1 MAGNRL
7 LRLTPVFGAAVVA
20 IYLIGYGQMRFV
32 TVPTV
37 FLPGEDDT
45 EFLNIVTEIVAGPIA
60 FACVF
65 FTLATFAFWRLAAAR
80 PTARVLLVAGLLTP
94 PYLLGLYLVGD
105 ANPAHHLM
113 WLEPDAYTGREV
125 SPEEFNLDWSPP
137 TLTAVL
143 AAAAI
148 AQIWGVLRLARGL
161 EVPPSPHAARLLLLQ
176 PVWYAAYLA
185 VCSFDIWFTSV
196 TARPATPDE
205 VAWGGMPEGLV
216 RDAWSLLPA
225 VAITMAVMSAA
236 IVAMGVAARRG
247 SARLRVLT
255 AMVTPFNMLGLT
267 VLAVAGPLGPVGPY
281 PGVAAEI
288 RPFWHV
294 PLLTA
299 LAGGAM
305 VSYLYAVRRSAMSR
319 QSLSVPVGGSN

>member
-7 LRLTPVFGAAVVA
+7 LRLTPVFGAAVVG

-45 EFLNIVTEIVAGPIA
+45 EFLNIVTEVVAGPTA

-65 FTLATFAFWRLAAAR
+65 FTLSALAFWRLAAAR

-105 ANPAHHLM
+105 ANPAHRLM

-125 SPEEFNLDWSPP
+125 RPEEFDLDWSPP

-161 EVPPSPHAARLLLLQ
+161 GVTPSPHVARLLFLQ
-176 PVWYAAYLA
+176 PVWYTAYLA

-216 RDAWSLLPA
+216 HDAWSMLPV

-267 VLAVAGPLGPVGPY
+267 ILATAGPLGPIGPY
-281 PGVAAEI
+281 PEVAAEI
-288 RPFWHV
+288 RPLWHV

-305 VSYLYAVRRSAMSR
+305 VSYLYVMRRSATST
-319 QSLSVPVGGSN
+319 QSLSAPVGGSH

>member
-1 MAGNRL
+1 M
-7 LRLTPVFGAAVVA
+7 
-20 IYLIGYGQMRFV
+20 
-32 TVPTV
+32 
-37 FLPGEDDT
+37 
-45 EFLNIVTEIVAGPIA
+45 
-60 FACVF
+60 C
-65 FTLATFAFWRLAAAR
+65 
-80 PTARVLLVAGLLTP
+80 
-94 PYLLGLYLVGD
+94 LLGSAPRSLS
-105 ANPAHHLM
+105 
-113 WLEPDAYTGREV
+113 PDAYTGREV
-125 SPEEFNLDWSPP
+125 GPEEFNLGWSPP
-137 TLTAVL
+137 MLSAVL

-148 AQIWGVLRLARGL
+148 AQIWGVLRLAPGL
-161 EVPPSPHAARLLLLQ
+161 EVAPSPRVARLLLLQ

-196 TARPATPDE
+196 TTRPATPDE

-216 RDAWSLLPA
+216 RDAWSMLLS

-267 VLAVAGPLGPVGPY
+267 VLAAAGPLGPIGPY
-281 PGVAAEI
+281 PGVTAEI
-288 RPFWHV
+288 RPVWHV

-305 VSYLYAVRRSAMSR
+305 ISSLYAARRSRRARKASR
-319 QSLSVPVGGSN
+319 PQ